1 MQQPNNAD
9 ILTTNV
15 LIIGK
20 SGAGKSSL
28 LNYLFDQK
36 LEKTGVGAPITEKG
50 IFPHDYE
57 LDSETKVRVYDT
69 WGLEADKADEW
80 QELVRNEIR
89 KHDGQSI
96 KDWFH
101 TIIYCLNAN
110 SDRIEPFETDF
121 ISMLLKE
128 GNNVTVVLTHC
139 DVGRTKNTIDGIK
152 RELNSK
158 GVASNNIIEVSNEA
172 KKLIGGKQ
180 TERFGKEKVWEKIKK
195 GLWDKIIEKLP
206 KDLRSQALAIIDE
219 GKNLCYEKVDK
230 TIKLRNV
237 HSNKIFEE
245 LNEKCNQILVD
256 CNDRIRQNYENKIN
270 EAIDFY
276 LKIYNRFFAQNEQNA
291 ESRFNGNEEMLK
303 YSMEKVEI
311 LNERFGL
318 AFLMAMPGVN
328 LLLPF
333 MIADM
338 KRDEYKEEIEK
349 YIDKMKDN
357 VYLDEK
363 SLREHLEKMLME

>member
-1 MQQPNNAD
+1 MQPQSSAE

-50 IFPHDYE
+50 IFPHDYV
-57 LDSETKVRVYDT
+57 LDDETKVRVYDT

-80 QELVRNEIR
+80 QDLVRTEIR

-110 SDRIEPFETDF
+110 ADRIEPFETDF
-121 ISMLLKE
+121 ISMLLRE

-139 DVGRTKNTIDGIK
+139 DLGRTKNTIEGIK
-152 RELNSK
+152 NELNSK
-158 GVASNNIIEVSNEA
+158 GVSLDNIIEVSNEA

-195 GLWDKIIEKLP
+195 GLWDKIVEKLP
-206 KDLRSQALAIIDE
+206 KDLRNQSLVILE
-219 GKNLCYEKVDK
+219 ECRNNCYEVVKK
-230 TIKLRNV
+230 SIKLSNI
-237 HSNKIFEE
+237 HSAKKFEE
-245 LNEKCNQILVD
+245 INDKCSNLLKECNET
-256 CNDRIRQNYENKIN
+256 IRNNYSEKIG
-270 EAIDFY
+270 EAIEFY
-276 LKIYNRFFAQNEQNA
+276 LKIYNRFFAESSVGSESVFINNETIV
-291 ESRFNGNEEMLK
+291 K

-311 LNERFGL
+311 LNEKAGL
-318 AFLMAMPGVN
+318 FIMMVMPGIN
-328 LLLPF
+328 LILPF
-333 MIADM
+333 VIADI
-338 KRDEYKEEIEK
+338 KRDEYKEEI
-349 YIDKMKDN
+349 DKQIENMKKK
-357 VYLDEK
+357 VYQDEI
-363 SLREHLEKMLME
+363 SMRENLEKMLME

>member
-230 TIKLRNV
+230 SINIMNY
-237 HSNKIFEE
+237 HSNKKYEE
-245 LNEKCNQILVD
+245 LNDKCNLILGECTD
-256 CNDRIRQNYENKIN
+256 KIRKNYEEKIK
-270 EAIDFY
+270 EAVEFY
-276 LKIYNRFFAQNEQNA
+276 LKIYSRFFADASGQSGSNFTEV
-291 ESRFNGNEEMLK
+291 EEMIK

-311 LNERFGL
+311 LNEQFGF
-318 AFLMAMPGVN
+318 AFLMVMPGIN

-333 MIADM
+333 MIADI
-338 KRDEYKEEIEK
+338 KRDEYKEEIDK
-349 YIDKMKDN
+349 YIDAMKAK

-363 SLREHLEKMLME
+363 SLREYLEKMHME